1 MIIEDV
7 VNEQSACE
15 YITMKKDCIKS
26 DNCVWDG
33 SMCAQVQR
41 TPVSLIYVF
50 NGMQNN
56 ATLVFNSQCV

>member
-41 TPVSLIYVF
+41 TPVSRIIVF
-50 NGMQNN
+50 NGM
-56 ATLVFNSQCV
+56 